1 MDQSAQRHDPQPLV
15 IGLSHASAPL
25 ELLERLTEAQP
36 AADDLIEDL
45 TSAGAAS
52 ALVLATCNRLEIYAE
67 ADPGVPDDVYCEVLA
82 RHTGVPAEVF
92 RPFVYA
98 RRSDDAIRHLFSVAS
113 GLDSVVIGED
123 QILGQVKQALER
135 SRRLG
140 RAGGVLGKAVQAAL
154 RVGKRVRNET
164 GLNEAGRSLATA
176 GLAVVESSVGTLTGA
191 TALVL
196 GAGSMAGVV
205 VAVLRRTG
213 IERVHVANRTPE
225 KARRLAETTGGMGF
239 PLERVPELLAEVD
252 LVIGCIAA
260 GGCLVEAEHVR
271 AAMEARAGRRLVLLD
286 LALPHNISPTAAE
299 LPGVVYVDLRRIAER
314 HGRDEVSEESVAAA
328 RRIVD
333 SAVQEF
339 RSSVR
344 AAHAGQIV
352 AALRNAAAE
361 ATEAELDRLARRLD
375 DMDATARQE
384 ITRSVRRIVDR
395 VLHQPT
401 MRARRLATSSD
412 GAIYIDALVRLFAPG
427 EKEMEE
433 VIA

>member
-412 GAIYIDALVRLFAPG
+412 GAIYIDALGRLFAPG